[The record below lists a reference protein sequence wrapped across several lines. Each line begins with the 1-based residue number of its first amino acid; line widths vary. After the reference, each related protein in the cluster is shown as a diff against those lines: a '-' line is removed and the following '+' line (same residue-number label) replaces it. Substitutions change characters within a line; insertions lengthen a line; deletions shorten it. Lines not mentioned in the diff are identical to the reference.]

1 MALISCPECGA
12 RISELAVSCPNCGF
26 TVSSPDA
33 LVPLGTLPPV
43 QVSVTMPM
51 PDLAIFDDG
60 SDLVPTDTKTKVA
73 KLFKNAEEVARL
85 APGIYDAITKAMET
99 RGTVWAATF
108 SAAAEKMMKEGELV
122 LSVERNTGEF
132 LPQLRDVKTGKIY
145 EKARLR
151 AEQLPNDAAASLASL
166 QTQLMVADL
175 MREIKS
181 IAASVEQLR
190 LESRGDRMARAESVW
205 LRLEQAMAIEDCRL
219 REQALLA
226 IAQDATEQRCIF
238 QKNFSIQLEFAS
250 GKAGSSK
257 NRGEAARDALVNLS
271 VITLMA
277 RSEYAANQLLGL
289 EGPARVAVGQLS
301 GFIMENRLN
310 ERDTLL
316 SINSRSNENLELL
329 INGFSE
335 VSRTIVALEASQQE
349 GRALIEGEDGYGNEK
364 RLPE

>member
-12 RISELAVSCPNCGF
+12 RISETAVSCPRCGF
-26 TVSSPDA
+26 TVSSSDM

-43 QVSVTMPM
+43 QATVAMPM

-60 SDLVPTDTKTKVA
+60 ADLVPRDTKAKVA

-85 APGIYDAITKAMET
+85 APGIYDAITKAMAT

-122 LSVERNTGEF
+122 LSIERKTGEF
-132 LPQLRDVKTGKIY
+132 LPQLRDVRTGKIY

-151 AEQLPNDAAASLASL
+151 AEHLPNDAAASLASL

-175 MREIKS
+175 MREIKK

-190 LESRGDRMARAESVW
+190 LESKGDRMARAESIW
-205 LRLEQAMAIEDCRL
+205 LRLEQAMTIEDRSL

-238 QKNFSIQLEFAS
+238 QKNFSIQLELAS
-250 GKAGSSK
+250 GKAGSAK
-257 NRGEAARDALVNLS
+257 TRGEAARDALVNLS

-289 EGPARVAVGQLS
+289 EGPARVAIAQLS
-301 GFIMENRLN
+301 GFITENRLN

-316 SINSRSNENLELL
+316 KINSRANENLEPL
-329 INGFSE
+329 INGFSQ
-335 VSRTIVALEASQQE
+335 VSRNIIALEASQQE
-349 GRALIEGEDGYGNEK
+349 GTKLIDRANGYGDEDQ
-364 RLPE
+364 LSE

>member
-1 MALISCPECGA
+1 MALIPCPECGA
-12 RISELAVSCPNCGF
+12 RISETAVSCPNCGF
-26 TVSSPDA
+26 TASSSGA

-43 QVSVTMPM
+43 QAAVMMPM

-60 SDLVPTDTKTKVA
+60 STLVPADTKA
-73 KLFKNAEEVARL
+73 KIANLFKNAEEIARL

-108 SAAAEKMMKEGELV
+108 SAAAEKMMKDGELV
-122 LSVERNTGEF
+122 LSVERKTGEF
-132 LPQLRDVKTGKIY
+132 LPQLRDVNTGKIY

-151 AEQLPNDAAASLASL
+151 AEKLPNDAAASLASL

-181 IAASVEQLR
+181 IAASVEQLK
-190 LESRGDRMARAESVW
+190 LESRGDRMARAEGVW
-205 LRLEQAMAIEDCRL
+205 LRLEQAMAIEDSRL

-238 QKNFSIQLEFAS
+238 QKNFSIQLELAS
-250 GKAGSSK
+250 GKGGSSK
-257 NRGEAARDALVNLS
+257 HRGEAARDALVNLS

-277 RSEYAANQLLGL
+277 RSEYAANRLLGL
-289 EGPARVAVGQLS
+289 EGPAKVAVAQLS
-301 GFIMENRLN
+301 GFIAENHLN

-316 SINSRSNENLELL
+316 RINSRSKDNLEPL

-335 VSRTIVALEASQQE
+335 VSRSIMALEAHQQE
-349 GRALIEGEDGYGNEK
+349 EPKLIDGESGDGIEK

>member
-12 RISELAVSCPNCGF
+12 RISETAVSCPNCGF
-26 TVSSPDA
+26 TVSSSGT

-43 QVSVTMPM
+43 QATVTMPI

-60 SDLVPTDTKTKVA
+60 SNLVPTNTKTKIA
-73 KLFKNAEEVARL
+73 NFFKSAEEVARL

-99 RGTVWAATF
+99 RGAVWAATF
-108 SAAAEKMMKEGELV
+108 SAAAEKMMKDGELV
-122 LSVERNTGEF
+122 LSVERKTGEF
-132 LPQLRDVKTGKIY
+132 LPQLRNVNTGKIY

-175 MREIKS
+175 MRKIKS
-181 IAASVEQLR
+181 IAASVEQMK

-205 LRLEQAMAIEDCRL
+205 LRLEQAMAIEDSRL
-219 REQALLA
+219 REQTLLA

-238 QKNFSIQLEFAS
+238 QKNFLIQLELAS

-257 NRGEAARDALVNLS
+257 SRGESARDALVNLS

-289 EGPARVAVGQLS
+289 EGPAKVAIAQLG
-301 GFIMENRLN
+301 GFIAENRLN

-316 SINSRSNENLELL
+316 RINSRSSENLEPL

-335 VSRTIVALEASQQE
+335 VSRNIIALEARQQSE
-349 GRALIEGEDGYGNEK
+349 LKFIDGKNGDGNEK